1 MLPTRS
7 LTACTVLAALAACT
21 PAGEQAGAPVA
32 NVTVFQGGRIIVGDG
47 SAPIEN
53 GAIVVTDDRITAV
66 GSVGQIAVPAS
77 AAVVDITGQ
86 IVMPALVDTHKHAA
100 TTRAELVDQ
109 LRELAYFG
117 VGAVQSMGTDDVE
130 LALDV
135 RDNAIPGAARLLT
148 AGRGITRP
156 EPGRSEVPYWIDTP
170 EEGRAAVQELS
181 RQGVDL
187 IKIWVDDRNGQYEKL
202 TPELYGAIIE
212 EAHAHE
218 LQVAAHIFSLTDAKG
233 LVEAGIDVFAHG
245 VRDMDIDREFLDLLA
260 QTSGV
265 ALIPN
270 MPDRGVA
277 VDMSWLAGS
286 LPPSEVAELQASA
299 TNRPEAQ
306 AAWGI
311 QARNLDRMHD
321 AGVPVA
327 MGTDGGVPW
336 AAHVEMADM
345 AAAGLTAAE
354 VLVAATS
361 TGAELLGLSD
371 MGTIAVGKSADF
383 IILDADPLEDI
394 ANTRSIASVYLRGE
408 AVDRDAIRTR
418 MSMEPTG

>member
-1 MLPTRS
+1 
-7 LTACTVLAALAACT
+7 
-21 PAGEQAGAPVA
+21 
-32 NVTVFQGGRIIVGDG
+32 
-47 SAPIEN
+47 
-53 GAIVVTDDRITAV
+53 
-66 GSVGQIAVPAS
+66 
-77 AAVVDITGQ
+77 
-86 IVMPALVDTHKHAA
+86 
-100 TTRAELVDQ
+100 
-109 LRELAYFG
+109 
-117 VGAVQSMGTDDVE
+117 
-130 LALDV
+130 
-135 RDNAIPGAARLLT
+135 
-148 AGRGITRP
+148 
-156 EPGRSEVPYWIDTP
+156 
-170 EEGRAAVQELS
+170 
-181 RQGVDL
+181 
-187 IKIWVDDRNGQYEKL
+187 
-202 TPELYGAIIE
+202 
-212 EAHAHE
+212 
-218 LQVAAHIFSLTDAKG
+218 
-233 LVEAGIDVFAHG
+233 
-245 VRDMDIDREFLDLLA
+245 
-260 QTSGV
+260 
-265 ALIPN
+265 

>member
-1 MLPTRS
+1 
-7 LTACTVLAALAACT
+7 
-21 PAGEQAGAPVA
+21 
-32 NVTVFQGGRIIVGDG
+32 
-47 SAPIEN
+47 
-53 GAIVVTDDRITAV
+53 
-66 GSVGQIAVPAS
+66 
-77 AAVVDITGQ
+77 
-86 IVMPALVDTHKHAA
+86 
-100 TTRAELVDQ
+100 VDQ